1 MTVKLKDTWHSPSP
15 SFVKL
20 SMMRI
25 PQSVF
30 VSSVAVMASFSPAFG
45 TTAEDVLSQMDQAA
59 PKFSGMSAD
68 LTRVTYT
75 KVIDEKATETGT
87 MLLRRGGPRDLNIVI
102 NFTTPDPKTVLFRG
116 RKAEIYYPKMK
127 TIEEWD
133 LGKHTDLVNQFLVL
147 GFGATGRELKTNYS
161 VKYGAE
167 EMISGEK
174 ANRLDLTP
182 ISAQTR
188 QNIARVELWVAEKGA
203 YPLQQRVVKPSGD
216 YYLFTYSNVKL
227 NPPMSDDELRLKPPK
242 GTKRV
247 FPQK

>member
-1 MTVKLKDTWHSPSP
+1 MI
-15 SFVKL
+15 
-20 SMMRI
+20 RI
-25 PQSVF
+25 PLSVF
-30 VSSVAVMASFSPAFG
+30 VFSAAVAASLNPALG
-45 TTAEDVLSQMDQAA
+45 MSADDVLAQMDQAA
-59 PKFSGMSAD
+59 TKFSGMSAD

-102 NFTTPDPKTVLFRG
+102 NFTTPDPKTVVFRG

-147 GFGATGRELKTNYS
+147 GFGATSRELKTNYS
-161 VKYGAE
+161 VKYGVE
-167 EMISGEK
+167 ETISGEK
-174 ANRLDLTP
+174 AHRLDLTP
-182 ISAQTR
+182 LSAQTR
-188 QNIARVELWVAEKGA
+188 QNISRVELWVADKGA
-203 YPLQQRVVKPSGD
+203 YPVQQRIVKPSGD

-227 NPPMSDDELRLKPPK
+227 NPPMSDDDFRLKPPK

-247 FPQK
+247 SPQK